1 MNITLNKSSLLAAIE
16 ISKNVN
22 LLKSEDLSYLESVKS
37 TFDIKGG
44 QKLIELIGIEIISEL
59 NSETNENNYQIIL
72 RKILNR
78 YLRDEKPGFLLRI
91 TGGRDYFLNYIDEN
105 FEQLLNDAGLY
116 NEINLNKE
124 GKEIRHWWDDLSDF
138 VRDLDED
145 KKLELGREGEE
156 KTIIYE
162 TNKLKKLNVQ
172 KKPKWV
178 SYEDNRIG
186 YDVLSWDKEQNEIFI
201 EVKSTNNANG
211 LFYLS
216 KGEWRVSIAKK
227 NNYFIHVWIQDRK
240 EPRIITYNE
249 LNSKS
254 YKIEDS
260 SNAEWD
266 TIKVTPILIN

>member
-16 ISKNVN
+16 ISKNAN
-22 LLKSEDLSYLESVKS
+22 LLKNEDLNYLESVKS

-59 NSETNENNYQIIL
+59 NSETKEIDYQITL
-72 RKILNR
+72 RKILNK

-162 TNKLKKLNVQ
+162 TNKLKRLNIQ

-227 NNYFIHVWIQDRK
+227 NNYFIHVWIQNRK

-266 TIKVTPILIN
+266 TIKVTPISIN

>member
-44 QKLIELIGIEIISEL
+44 QKLIELIGIKIISEL

-162 TNKLKKLNVQ
+162 TNKLKKLNIQ